1 MITARQDLNNTSFH
15 TEHDKKQSLT
25 DKILELN
32 MPSAPLVLTMS
43 TTRAKHQHIGWIWI
57 ERCIVIPKEPYQT
70 HSQSLIWLF
79 FLYQH
84 DQPLTPIVGQT
95 FFSYKTNNPSITSLR
110 SVTTD
115 SREESRRG
123 GGFRSTAFLPLR
135 TLFSFL
141 LARYLLVSHQYAP
154 CATLSYKDGSVRY
167 RHQYITAVCL
177 RVTADERRVADVL
190 LASLSSTDGV
200 RQSYPHEH
208 PQTKVLCYVLR
219 QDTK

>member
-15 TEHDKKQSLT
+15 TEHDNKQSLS

-84 DQPLTPIVGQT
+84 DQPLITPVVGLI
-95 FFSYKTNNPSITSLR
+95 FFSYKTDNPSITSLR

-115 SREESRRG
+115 SREESMG
-123 GGFRSTAFLPLR
+123 GEALDQRHSR
-135 TLFSFL
+135 LFTCS
-141 LARYLLVSHQYAP
+141 SH
-154 CATLSYKDGSVRY
+154 
-167 RHQYITAVCL
+167 
-177 RVTADERRVADVL
+177 
-190 LASLSSTDGV
+190 
-200 RQSYPHEH
+200 
-208 PQTKVLCYVLR
+208 VLR
-219 QDTK
+219 PDTCLYLTNMRLVQHYHTKTALSDTATNT

>member
-15 TEHDKKQSLT
+15 TEHDNKQSLT

-32 MPSAPLVLTMS
+32 MLSAPLVFTMN
-43 TTRAKHQHIGWIWI
+43 TTRAEHQHIDQIWI

-95 FFSYKTNNPSITSLR
+95 FFSYKTNNPPITSLR

-115 SREESRRG
+115 SGEKSRGEALDQRH
-123 GGFRSTAFLPLR
+123 SC
-135 TLFSFL
+135 LF
-141 LARYLLVSHQYAP
+141 A
-154 CATLSYKDGSVRY
+154 
-167 RHQYITAVCL
+167 
-177 RVTADERRVADVL
+177 
-190 LASLSSTDGV
+190 LSSHFFWPDTCLYLTNMYLV
-200 RQSYPHEH
+200 QHH
-208 PQTKVLCYVLR
+208 HTKTALS
-219 QDTK
+219 DTATNT